1 MAPAKSTSP
10 ELTATKENNLDL
22 LWSELRAKRTSKARK
37 QEIKRQLLLH
47 YIWIVRYTL
56 YNMNIPSHALL
67 DEEDFLHVGLL
78 GLHDAIERFEP
89 ERGIKFE
96 TFAVPRVR
104 GIILDEMRKL
114 DWLSRTARR
123 KVHEYTEVSDQLR
136 SELGREASPDEI
148 QSRLGISV
156 EEYQSYLNA
165 MAAATASFS
174 LQNSE
179 VNYDDDGNEH
189 DTVEEIPDYD
199 TENPFTLLAHRER
212 IEFVRNYIEKLPER
226 KRLVITLYYYEELTF
241 KEIGEILGLTE
252 SRICQIHTQICNDLR
267 QKLQEYESESDP
279 EQPAE
284 LRSRKSDSLEH
295 RER

>member
-1 MAPAKSTSP
+1 M
-10 ELTATKENNLDL
+10 ATKLQPTIAGQDQDIAFSDL
-22 LWSELRAKRTSKARK
+22 WKELRSRRTSKARK
-37 QEIKRQLLLH
+37 AEIKRQLLLH
-47 YIWIVRYTL
+47 YLWIVRYTL

-123 KVHEYTEVSDQLR
+123 KVHELTETCDRLR
-136 SELGREASPDEI
+136 SELGREALPEEI
-148 QSRLGISV
+148 QARLGISD
-156 EEYQSYLNA
+156 EEYHTYLNA
-165 MAAATASFS
+165 MAAATASLS
-174 LQNSE
+174 IQNSE
-179 VNYDDDGNEH
+179 VNYDDEGNEH
-189 DTVEEIPDYD
+189 DVVEEIPDHNS
-199 TENPFTLLAHRER
+199 ENPFTQLERRER
-212 IEFVRNYIEKLPER
+212 IEFVRDYIEMLPER

-252 SRICQIHTQICNDLR
+252 SRICQIHTQICNELR
-267 QKLQEYESESDP
+267 KKLEEFESESNP
-279 EQPAE
+279 ETQV
-284 LRSRKSDSLEH
+284 K
-295 RER
+295 